1 MAYAFACGE
10 AGLHSRFQLGV
21 ECNSKSVST
30 VFEIP
35 GTRAVGRLE
44 ELKLVD
50 LDDEKCRNS
59 RFLLENMAYETIGVF
74 IRTAQI

>member
-1 MAYAFACGE
+1 M
-10 AGLHSRFQLGV
+10 
-21 ECNSKSVST
+21 
-30 VFEIP
+30 FEIP